1 MITQEDF
8 NMITQLEA
16 SDQRAQLLKEKPQ
29 QVTIIIVSNLYIGI
43 IDIYNLYIDIIDI
56 SA

>member
-29 QVTIIIVSNLYIGI
+29 QVIIIIFNLYI